1 MALSKD
7 FDPLSEVP
15 GLKKM
20 SPLVIIAVVLVLLWV
35 FSPFVIVGAG
45 ERGVVFNQ
53 LHGVEDKILPEGFS
67 FIIPFVQRVIKMDV
81 RIRKTDTRST
91 GASKDLQTVATEIV
105 LNYHLFPDRVNKVYQ
120 TIGLEY
126 EKRIIDP
133 AVQEIVK
140 AVTAKFTAE
149 ELITKRSFVKD
160 EIKTS
165 LHERLTSSN
174 ISLDE
179 LNITDFQFSK
189 GFNEAIESKQTAEQL
204 ALKAQR
210 DLERVKIEGQQQV
223 VQAEG
228 EDGGQRNER
237 EAISGISM
245 QPRANEEWHGKLPQ
259 VIGGRGAGP
268 AITLGVGSAWG
279 AAR

>member
-1 MALSKD
+1 MALNKD
-7 FDPLSEVP
+7 FDPISEVP

-20 SPLVIIAVVLVLLWV
+20 SPFAIAAVILFLLWV
-35 FSPFVIVGAG
+35 FSPFVVVGAG

-53 LHGVEDKILPEGFS
+53 LHGVEQKILGEGLS
-67 FIIPFVQRVIKMDV
+67 FIIPVIERVIKMDV
-81 RIRKTDTRST
+81 RIRKSDTRST

-105 LNYHLFPDRVNKVYQ
+105 LNYHLFPDKVNKVYQ
-120 TIGLEY
+120 QIGLEY

-149 ELITKRSFVKD
+149 ELITKRQFVKD

-165 LHERLTSSN
+165 LHDRLMTNN

-189 GFNEAIESKQTAEQL
+189 GFNEAIEAKQTAEQL

-210 DLERVKIEGQQQV
+210 DLERVKIEGQQKV
-223 VQAEG
+223 VQAKAEA
-228 EDGGQRNER
+228 EAQRIQKETISPIVLQLRAIEKWDG
-237 EAISGISM
+237 
-245 QPRANEEWHGKLPQ
+245 KFPQ
-259 VIGGRGAGP
+259 VIGGSGAMP
-268 AITLGVGSAWG
+268 FINLD
-279 AAR
+279 AASMKK

>member
-1 MALSKD
+1 MALNKE

-20 SPLVIIAVVLVLLWV
+20 SPFVIIAAILFLFWV

-53 LHGVEDKILPEGFS
+53 LHGVEQMILGEGFS
-67 FIIPFVQRVIKMDV
+67 FVIPVIQRVVKMDV
-81 RIRKTDTRST
+81 RIRKSDTRAT
-91 GASKDLQTVATEIV
+91 AASKDLQTVATEIV
-105 LNYHLFPDRVNKVYQ
+105 LNFHLFPDKVNKIYQ
-120 TIGLEY
+120 EIGPEY

-140 AVTAKFTAE
+140 AVCAEFTAE
-149 ELITKRSFVKD
+149 ELITKRQLVKD

-165 LHERLTSSN
+165 LHKRLMISH

-189 GFNEAIESKQTAEQL
+189 IFNEAIESKQTAEQL

-210 DLERVKIEGQQQV
+210 DLERVKIEGQQKV
-223 VQAEG
+223 VQAKAEA
-228 EDGGQRNER
+228 ESQRIQKETISPIILQLRAIEKWDG
-237 EAISGISM
+237 
-245 QPRANEEWHGKLPQ
+245 KFPQ
-259 VIGGRGAGP
+259 VIGGTGAMP
-268 AITLGVGSAWG
+268 FINLDTGSTKK
-279 AAR
+279 

>member
-1 MALSKD
+1 MALNKD

-15 GLKKM
+15 GLKKI
-20 SPLVIIAVVLVLLWV
+20 SPLVIVAAVLLIFWI

-53 LHGVEDKILPEGFS
+53 LHGVEQKILGEGFS
-67 FIIPFVQRVIKMDV
+67 FIIPVIERVIKMDV
-81 RIRKTDTRST
+81 RIRKSDTRST

-105 LNYHLFPDRVNKVYQ
+105 LNYHLFPDKVNKVYQ
-120 TIGLEY
+120 QIGLEY

-149 ELITKRSFVKD
+149 ELITKRQFVKD

-165 LHERLTSSN
+165 LHDRLMANN

-210 DLERVKIEGQQQV
+210 DLERIKIEGQQKV
-223 VQAEG
+223 VQAKAEA
-228 EDGGQRNER
+228 EAQRIQKETISPIVLQLRAIEKWDG
-237 EAISGISM
+237 
-245 QPRANEEWHGKLPQ
+245 KFPQ
-259 VIGGRGAGP
+259 VIGGSGAMP
-268 AITLGVGSAWG
+268 FINIDPGSM
-279 AAR
+279 RK